1 MSATDDQ
8 FEKTVNAHGS
18 CAPLTGSETRWQV
31 LDGRF
36 HPSEESKRGWNMAWQ
51 GESRYEA
58 ERVIEVRAET
68 PEAAR
73 TLALEI
79 ALLLNGGVSQN
90 SDYATGQSRIAIH
103 EPEE

>member
-1 MSATDDQ
+1 MSANDDQ
-8 FEKTVNAHGS
+8 FE
-18 CAPLTGSETRWQV
+18 TGSETRWQV
-31 LDGRF
+31 LYGRF

-51 GESRYEA
+51 GPCRYEA

-79 ALLLNGGVSQN
+79 ARTLNGGVSQN
-90 SDYATGQSRIAIH
+90 GTART
-103 EPEE
+103 